1 MITAHHLVFGRKY
14 TQPIPTDYILTYDF
28 NGNFNE
34 KNGINNLVQNGTVTF
49 TTDRKGGNTAIQF
62 GSGNLKT
69 LNNLPSSPTWSISL
83 WVKNTVAQRGQMFEL
98 SSNPEGTSGAFT
110 FGNWDANNFRMLET
124 VNQNHKSAPNN
135 VSTSIY
141 DDTNWHHVVVIFDK
155 NQTNGND
162 EIKLFLDGVQQTLHV
177 INGQNN
183 NTTGNFISN
192 ILYIGGRGNS
202 YQYNYKGK
210 ASDIKIFNRP
220 LTQTEI
226 TNLYNE

>member
-1 MITAHHLVFGRKY
+1 MITAHHLVFGRK
-14 TQPIPTDYILTYDF
+14 LDF
-28 NGNFNE
+28 SYFLYSE
-34 KNGINNLVQNGTVTF
+34 INGIVSYLPITKNGTVTN
-49 TTDRKGGNTAIQF
+49 TTDRKGGNTAIQL

-69 LNNLPSSPTWSISL
+69 VNNLPASPVWSISF
-83 WVKNTVAQRGQMFEL
+83 WIKNTVAQIGQIFEL
-98 SSNPEGTSGAFT
+98 YSNPESTQGAFT
-110 FGNWDANNFRMLET
+110 VSNWRANNFRILET
-124 VNQNHKSAPNN
+124 INQNHKSAPNN

-141 DDTNWHHVVVIFDK
+141 NETNWHHVVVILDK

-162 EIKLFLDGVQQTLHV
+162 EIKLYLDGLQQTLYV

-192 ILYIGGRGNS
+192 ILYIGGRGDAN
-202 YQYNYKGK
+202 QYSYKG
-210 ASDIKIFNRP
+210 ALDDVKIFNRP